1 MEIRRLD
8 STEPDVSPVA
18 AGRLVTPGGAR
29 AAAWHLAEE
38 TPVAILLNGATFA
51 VMMMTPADLEDFA
64 VGFALTEGIVEGAGN
79 IDSLRVAEAA
89 DGFVINLTLDPARL
103 ESVED
108 RRRTLAGRAGCGICG
123 AQTIE
128 AVLRPPPR
136 VSGPVPDRDALL
148 RAYDILPAAQVMNR
162 ANHSTHAAA
171 YCDRSGVIELLREDI
186 GRHNALDKLAGALAR
201 QGRDARQGFILLSS
215 RVSVEM
221 AQKAA
226 MIGAPLL
233 AAVSAPSALAL
244 RVAAVAGM
252 VIAGR
257 SGADVMLFDP
267 RPGPRTGS
275 RQVPAPASPRAT
287 PAAKQK
293 AHP

>member
-8 STEPDVSPVA
+8 TTRPDTSPVA
-18 AGRLVTPGGAR
+18 PGRLLTASGSEPALWQV
-29 AAAWHLAEE
+29 AEE

-64 VGFALTEGIVEGAGN
+64 IGFALTEGIIERAAG
-79 IDSLRVAEAA
+79 IDSLRIAEAA
-89 DGFVINLTLDPARL
+89 DGFIVNITLDPARVAL
-103 ESVED
+103 VED

-128 AVLRPPPR
+128 AVLRAPAR
-136 VSGPVPDRDALL
+136 VSGPLPDRAALL
-148 RAYDILPAAQVMNR
+148 RAYEAMPAAQIMKR

-171 YCDRSGVIELLREDI
+171 YCHLDGTINLLREDI
-186 GRHNALDKLAGALAR
+186 GRHNALDKLAGALIR
-201 QGRDARQGFILLSS
+201 DNRDARAGFVLLSS

-226 MIGAPLL
+226 AIRAPLL

-244 RVAAVAGM
+244 RVAAAAGM
-252 VIAGR
+252 TLAGR
-257 SGADVMLFDP
+257 ARGDVMLFDP
-267 RPGPRTGS
+267 DRTD
-275 RQVPAPASPRAT
+275 RDQP
-287 PAAKQK
+287 
-293 AHP
+293 